1 MYCTNCG
8 RHNSDN
14 AAFCVNC
21 GSSLAGQSVPAQQVP
36 LTPPVIPTPQVPVSS
51 QVIHTQPAH
60 YTPVQGSQA
69 SVSQGVPVIPIQAAT
84 QGAGQKP
91 LKKSRKGLVIGLI
104 IGGIVLI
111 AAIVLFVVLAG
122 FWLTGKSSDD
132 SKIDDRASIAGLWS
146 SEERA
151 EVLKFKDNGT
161 VYIYSAEDDR
171 KGEYEYDSEDS
182 EGIITVDDSDY
193 GFVIEDD
200 EIDVDNMGIYVREDA
215 EDFDVDEFIEN
226 ADSAAGGAA
235 DTTPSQTTAAPTP
248 EPTAPATV
256 TTAAVGT
263 VVDMEIV
270 LSFDFGDF
278 SGLYTGDF
286 VNDLPNGYGSFMSS
300 DSDGV
305 AWVYDGQWVD
315 GHFNGQG
322 TTTWEDGYSETG
334 MYRDDYL
341 NGEGK
346 EYLYGSLRY
355 EGTYT
360 DAYHNGQGT
369 LYNHHGEVIFSG
381 SFNYGFIQETPD
393 ARNAR
398 VGAFKDQS
406 VPVTGNDLYQAC
418 ETETSVHAAITGT
431 VFDIFVYDVDDQYY
445 CDFLMYEQGIE
456 DSAHI
461 VLVYYRLTEGEPMV
475 TDGQSVTVWG
485 TTEYLY
491 SYTSNSDEYLTVP
504 LLEAWSVE

>member
-21 GSSLAGQSVPAQQVP
+21 GSSLAGQRVQAQQVP
-36 LTPPVIPTPQVPVSS
+36 LAPQS
-51 QVIHTQPAH
+51 
-60 YTPVQGSQA
+60 
-69 SVSQGVPVIPIQAAT
+69 VPVIPIQAAP
-84 QGAGQKP
+84 QGAGQQP
-91 LKKSRKGLVIGLI
+91 GKKNRRGLLIGLI

-111 AAIVLFVVLAG
+111 GALVLFIVLAG

-132 SKIDDRASIAGLWS
+132 SKTDDSDSIAGLWS

-171 KGEYEYDSEDS
+171 KGEYEYNSEDS
-182 EGIITVDDSDY
+182 EGIITIDDSDY
-193 GFVIEDD
+193 DFVVDDD

-226 ADSAAGGAA
+226 AESAADGAA
-235 DTTPSQTTAAPTP
+235 DTTASQTTAAPTP
-248 EPTAPATV
+248 EPTEASATV
-256 TTAAVGT
+256 TTAAVDT
-263 VVDMEIV
+263 VVDKELV
-270 LSFDFGDF
+270 LTFDFGDF
-278 SGLYTGDF
+278 SGLYTGDL

-334 MYRDDYL
+334 MYRNDYL

-381 SFNYGFIQETPD
+381 SFNYGYIQETPD
-393 ARNAR
+393 ARSAR

-406 VPVTGNDLYQAC
+406 VPVTGSELYQAC
-418 ETETSVHAAITGT
+418 ETETSIHAAITGT
-431 VFDIFVYDVDDQYY
+431 VFDIYVYDVNDQYY

-456 DSAHI
+456 DTAHI